1 LTTIQLSTKVSE
13 QATGICL
20 CILGVIVVPNS
31 NTQTTADAGAP
42 PTTSYDANSSSISI
56 IADEPQWRLR
66 PHRAGE
72 APMVTATRWRS
83 LDHTT
88 LEVSTETSG
97 DCHVVAIVLRT
108 ENVRFSVS
116 GRTVHVGIAMPGM
129 LHVTEPAAFA
139 HCVFH
144 GPFDV
149 LHLHV
154 PNSLIAELGRDVC
167 GRETATLCARKS
179 PMKDAAIASLA
190 QALLSVGRIGGAFG
204 QLYADA
210 VGITIAA
217 RLLAPTY
224 RGDLSERPKA
234 AALAKW
240 RLRRTLEYVEANLG
254 ESVRLADMASVTG
267 LSRMHFAAQFR
278 AATGL
283 RPHEY
288 LLRRRIERA
297 QEKLAK
303 TDMSLVDVA
312 QTVGFHTQAHFS
324 SVFKRVVGQ
333 PPQAWRVARTDGFG
347 RQRGVLK

>member
-1 LTTIQLSTKVSE
+1 M
-13 QATGICL
+13 
-20 CILGVIVVPNS
+20 PNS
-31 NTQTTADAGAP
+31 DTQTTTAAAKSSYGTSSF
-42 PTTSYDANSSSISI
+42 PTRI
-56 IADEPQWRLR
+56 IADEPQWRLQPR
-66 PHRAGE
+66 RAGE
-72 APMVTATRWRS
+72 APVVIATRWRT
-83 LDHTT
+83 LDNGRR
-88 LEVSTETSG
+88 EVSAETSG
-97 DCHVVAIVLRT
+97 DCHVVAIVLRN
-108 ENVRFSVS
+108 ENVRFSIS
-116 GRTVHVGIAMPGM
+116 GRTVHDGIAMSGM

-139 HCVFH
+139 HCVFQ

-167 GRETATLCARKS
+167 GRATATLSAAKS
-179 PMKDAAIASLA
+179 PMKDPVVASLG
-190 QALLSVGRIGGAFG
+190 QALLSAGRIGGAFG

-210 VGITIAA
+210 VGIAIVT
-217 RLLAPTY
+217 RLLAPAY
-224 RGDLSERPKA
+224 RADLSERPKVA
-234 AALAKW
+234 ELAKW

-254 ESVRLADMASVTG
+254 ESVTLANMASVTG

-288 LLRRRIERA
+288 LLRRRIEHA

-312 QTVGFHTQAHFS
+312 QSVGFNTQAHFS

-333 PPQAWRVARTDGFG
+333 PPHAWRVARPDGVG
-347 RQRGVLK
+347 R